1 MSYKAIV
8 YKILIASPSDTERE
22 RQLIPEVIHS
32 WNATNSE
39 DLGIVLL
46 PVKWETHSTPE
57 MGDSPQTII
66 DKQLVEGC
74 DILIGTFWT
83 RIGTPTEIAESGT
96 VEEIEK
102 FIKAGKPTMLYFS
115 SRPVVLNSVDPEQY
129 KRLQSFKEKCQT
141 EGLVDQYVELS
152 ELREKLSRHL
162 SKVVRDLKSN
172 NDIRFERESDEIS
185 QNSLLMI
192 KEQFNSLLRR
202 YETEWVTE
210 RESEPLSIDEG
221 KYILRRLVED
231 LLDFKVMLDGK
242 VSESIISTIEDV
254 IKEGKTM
261 QKHQVFLDGGISYR
275 EFWEKGTSL
284 IQKLKEL
291 KM

>member
-1 MSYKAIV
+1 MSYKATV
-8 YKILIASPSDTERE
+8 YKILIASPSDVADER
-22 RQLIPEVIHS
+22 RTIPEVIHS

-39 DLGIVLL
+39 ELGVVLL

-74 DILIGTFWT
+74 DLLIGTFWT

-102 FIKAGKPTMLYFS
+102 FVKAGKPVMLYFS
-115 SRPVVLNSVDPEQY
+115 SKPVVPDSIDPKQY
-129 KRLQSFKEKCQT
+129 ERLKSFKEKCQK
-141 EGLVDQYVELS
+141 EGLVDQYAEIS

-162 SKVVRDLKSN
+162 TKVVRDLKPS
-172 NDIRFERESDEIS
+172 DDMTVETGSDEVP
-185 QNSLLMI
+185 QNSLLVI
-192 KEQFNSLLRR
+192 KEKFNSFLRR
-202 YETEWVTE
+202 YEIEWATE
-210 RESEPLSIDEG
+210 RESKPYNIDGG
-221 KYILRRLVED
+221 KDILRRLALG
-231 LLDFKVMLDGK
+231 LLDFMGELNGR
-242 VSESIISTIEDV
+242 VSESVIAAIEDA
-254 IKEGKTM
+254 IKESKTM
-261 QKHQVFLDGGISYR
+261 QKHQMFMDGGKSYG
-275 EFWEKGTSL
+275 EFWENGTSL

>member
-1 MSYKAIV
+1 MSYKATV
-8 YKILIASPSDTERE
+8 YKILIASPSDVADE
-22 RQLIPEVIHS
+22 RQTIPEVIHS

-39 DLGIVLL
+39 ELGVVLL

-74 DILIGTFWT
+74 DLLIGAFWT

-102 FIKAGKPTMLYFS
+102 FVKAGKPVMLYFS
-115 SRPVVLNSVDPEQY
+115 SKPVVPDSIDAKQY
-129 KRLQSFKEKCQT
+129 ERLKSFREKCQKG
-141 EGLVDQYVELS
+141 GLVDQYAEIS

-162 SKVVRDLKSN
+162 IKAVRDLKPS
-172 NDIRFERESDEIS
+172 DDMTVEIGSDEVP
-185 QNSLLMI
+185 QNSLLVI
-192 KEQFNSLLRR
+192 KEEFNSFLRR

-210 RESEPLSIDEG
+210 RESEPYKINEG
-221 KYILRRLVED
+221 KDILRRLGLG
-231 LLDFKVMLDGK
+231 LLDFMGELNGR
-242 VSESIISTIEDV
+242 VSESVIATIEDV
-254 IKEGKTM
+254 IKESKII
-261 QKHQVFLDGGISYR
+261 QKHQVFMDGGISYR
-275 EFWEKGTSL
+275 EFWENGTSL

-291 KM
+291 EV

>member
-1 MSYKAIV
+1 MSYKATV
-8 YKILIASPSDTERE
+8 YKILIASPSDVADE
-22 RQLIPEVIHS
+22 RQTIPEVIHS

-39 DLGIVLL
+39 ELGVVLL

-74 DILIGTFWT
+74 DLLIGTFWT

-102 FIKAGKPTMLYFS
+102 FVEADKPVMLYFS
-115 SRPVVLNSVDPEQY
+115 SKPVVLDSIDPKQY
-129 KRLQSFKEKCQT
+129 ERLKSFKEKCQK
-141 EGLVDQYVELS
+141 EGLVDQYAEIS

-162 SKVVRDLKSN
+162 TKVVRDLKPS
-172 NDIRFERESDEIS
+172 DDMTVETGSDEVP
-185 QNSLLMI
+185 QNSLLVI
-192 KEQFNSLLRR
+192 KEKFNSFLRR

-210 RESEPLSIDEG
+210 RESEPYNINGG
-221 KYILRRLVED
+221 KDILRRLGLG
-231 LLDFKVMLDGK
+231 LLDFMGELNGR
-242 VSESIISTIEDV
+242 VSESVIATIEDV
-254 IKEGKTM
+254 IKESKTI
-261 QKHQVFLDGGISYR
+261 QKHQVFMDGGKSYR
-275 EFWEKGTSL
+275 EFWENGTSL

-291 KM
+291 EV